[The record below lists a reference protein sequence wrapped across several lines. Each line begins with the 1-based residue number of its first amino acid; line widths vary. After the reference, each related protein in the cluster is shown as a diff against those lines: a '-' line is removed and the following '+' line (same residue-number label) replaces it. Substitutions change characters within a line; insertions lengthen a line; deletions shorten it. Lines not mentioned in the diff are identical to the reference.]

1 MTASL
6 SSGQFLFWF
15 MAFIGLYSLA
25 TLFYGQA
32 LWFLVPV
39 IAGKGCVSG
48 GICGAAAPVL
58 GLWLKPLMLIV
69 STVIGIIAFARRGR
83 AIGSMIWGL
92 VPLSLM
98 LPNLPSL
105 FVLDSAW
112 GTNFAGAILYF
123 PRWSLFDLLPL
134 LTLGTLFCLKLE
146 HMPGFAGSIAR
157 TRLFGSIPVGLIY
170 IATCFWVS
178 SDLILALLPH
188 AGVPVSQVTEL
199 HDALNYPLS
208 VAGGAIMAGLPPYGQ
223 PPQLVVSIATLVNL
237 AAFMLL
243 FITLAYD
250 SSGRVRRM
258 RQLASIHYVENDAS
272 DTPLFSPRRKTNE

>member
-58 GLWLKPLMLIV
+58 GLWLKPLMLIAAA
-69 STVIGIIAFARRGR
+69 VIAVIAFARRGR
-83 AIGSMIWGL
+83 AIGSMFWGL

-112 GTNFAGAILYF
+112 GTDFAGAILYF

-134 LTLGTLFCLKLE
+134 LALGTLFCLKLE
-146 HMPGFAGSIAR
+146 HMPGFAGSITR
-157 TRLFGSIPVGLIY
+157 TRLFGSIPVGAIY
-170 IATCFWVS
+170 IATCLWVS
-178 SDLILALLPH
+178 SDLVLALLPH

-199 HDALNYPLS
+199 HDVLNYPLS

-243 FITLAYD
+243 FVALAYD
-250 SSGRVRRM
+250 GSGRMRRM
-258 RQLASIHYVENDAS
+258 RQLASIHYVENGAS